1 MRISDWSSDVCSSD
15 LNVRIL
21 AAAVRHQL
29 VIARHQRAQ
38 SVIELQATVG
48 RRRLHAA
55 GLIHPPRFE
64 IAAEFARIVVARRT
78 FVIDPVLMRGLRIDR
93 EQRRVRAQDVLLT
106 AAVPRL
112 AITDQH
118 QDRNRVEWGKSR
130 SVRVELGGGLITKK
144 KKKTK

>member
-15 LNVRIL
+15 L
-21 AAAVRHQL
+21 
-29 VIARHQRAQ
+29 
-38 SVIELQATVG
+38 ATVG

-93 EQRRVRAQDVLLT
+93 EQRRVRAQDVLIT

-112 AITDQH
+112 AL
-118 QDRNRVEWGKSR
+118 RSEKRRGGKGWFRTFESR
-130 SVRVELGGGLITKK
+130 GSPDT
-144 KKKTK
+144 